1 MAYYRN
7 RKINKSLH
15 YSITRVIATIH
26 NAEEK
31 WLTVLG
37 QRKRIRN
44 SFTEKERLM
53 LSHVRPTSPWL
64 HFLPKPPY
72 LHLQRSKKKKK
83 NPVPCTCLTL
93 NTQPPHHYLPWVH
106 RTQLTMAIQN
116 SAHYVNHG
124 KNPSTPGSHSSPSL
138 ESPQLY
144 TFLIWSCGKLE
155 NGPPKLL
162 DPFNFKLHVEK
173 QPLQIWISWR
183 SCNGEI
189 NLDYPGR
196 PKYYHKSPY
205 KRQQKQEWCSHM
217 PRTASSHQ
225 ELTKQGT
232 DSPEEPPERV
242 QLGIHLEGW
251 KIQW

>member
-1 MAYYRN
+1 MP
-7 RKINKSLH
+7 
-15 YSITRVIATIH
+15 
-26 NAEEK
+26 
-31 WLTVLG
+31 G

-53 LSHVRPTSPWL
+53 LSYVRPTSPWL

-72 LHLQRSKKKKK
+72 LHLQRSKKKKTRPLHLP
-83 NPVPCTCLTL
+83 NP
-93 NTQPPHHYLPWVH
+93 QYSASPPLPALSP
-106 RTQLTMAIQN
+106 QD

-173 QPLQIWISWR
+173 QPLQI
-183 SCNGEI
+183 
-189 NLDYPGR
+189 
-196 PKYYHKSPY
+196 
-205 KRQQKQEWCSHM
+205 
-217 PRTASSHQ
+217 
-225 ELTKQGT
+225 
-232 DSPEEPPERV
+232 
-242 QLGIHLEGW
+242 
-251 KIQW
+251 